1 MANDNRTE
9 PATPKR
15 RREARRKGTAAR
27 SAELPAAATL
37 AAAAVLVPVTIGR
50 LATLFTSE
58 VPVMLAGAGSA
69 TPQRAMHILG
79 SILERALLALV
90 PLTAAILVA
99 SAGSQ
104 LLLAGGRLNPWVLRP
119 RFERISPRQGL
130 KRLASRQA
138 LYELGRNA
146 LKLGL
151 LGVVAYGTWEHG
163 LRRLLDGT
171 LGLGAILAALGA
183 TVGDLAR
190 KVALLA
196 LVVGVADA
204 VVARRRVNASLRMTK
219 QEVRDE
225 HRQTEGNPEMRSAIR
240 ARQRKLSRSRMI
252 AAVAGAD
259 VVLTNPTHLAV
270 ALRYEPGAPAPLVVA
285 KGAGTV
291 AERIKEEA
299 RRHGVPVM
307 ENRPLAQALFR
318 AVDVGDPV
326 PVALWRAVAEVL
338 AVVYRLRRVA

>member
-15 RREARRKGTAAR
+15 RREALRKGTAAR
-27 SAELPAAATL
+27 SAELPTAASL
-37 AAAAVLVPVTIGR
+37 AVAAVLVPVTVGR
-50 LATLFTSE
+50 LAGLLRAE
-58 VPVMLAGAGSA
+58 VPVTLAGAASA
-69 TPQRAMHILG
+69 TPQEAVRLLG
-79 SILERALLALV
+79 ASLGRALLALA
-90 PLTAAILVA
+90 PLVAAIAVV

-104 LLLAGGRLNPWVLRP
+104 FVLAGGRVNPWVLRP
-119 RFERISPRQGL
+119 RFERVSPRQGI

-151 LGVVAYGTWEHG
+151 LGIAAYGTWEHG
-163 LRRLLDGT
+163 LRELLAGT
-171 LGLGAILAALGA
+171 MGLGATLAALGSTIA
-183 TVGDLAR
+183 DLSR

-196 LVVGVADA
+196 LVVGVVDA
-204 VVARRRVNASLRMTK
+204 VVSRRRVNKSLRMTK

-225 HRQTEGNPEMRSAIR
+225 HRQTEGNPETRSAIR

-252 AAVAGAD
+252 AAVARAD

-270 ALRYEPGAPAPLVVA
+270 ALRYEPGAPAPVVVA
-285 KGAGTV
+285 KGAGAV

-307 ENRPLAQALFR
+307 ENRPLARALFR
-318 AVDVGDPV
+318 AVEVGDPV

-338 AVVYRLRRVA
+338 AVVYRLRRAA

>member
-1 MANDNRTE
+1 VANDNRTE

-27 SAELPAAATL
+27 SAELPAAASL
-37 AAAAVLVPVTIGR
+37 AVAALLVPVTVER
-50 LATLFTSE
+50 FVALFRAE
-58 VPVMLAGAGSA
+58 VPLVLAGAGSA
-69 TPQRAMHILG
+69 TPQQAVRILG
-79 SILERALLALV
+79 SSLGQALLVLLPV
-90 PLTAAILVA
+90 VAAIAVV

-104 LLLAGGRLNPWVLRP
+104 FVLAGGRVNPWVLRP
-119 RFERISPRQGL
+119 RLERISPRQGI
-130 KRLASRQA
+130 KRVASRQA

-151 LGVVAYGTWEHG
+151 LGVAAYGTWEHG
-163 LRRLLDGT
+163 LRQLLGGT
-171 LGLGAILAALGA
+171 LGLGAGLAVVGS
-183 TVGDLAR
+183 TVADLSR

-196 LVVGVADA
+196 VVIGVVDA
-204 VVARRRVNASLRMTK
+204 VVSRRRVSKSMRMTK

-225 HRQTEGNPEMRSAIR
+225 HRQTEGNPETRSAIR

-252 AAVAGAD
+252 AAVARAD

-270 ALRYEPGAPAPLVVA
+270 ALVYEPGAPAPVVVA
-285 KGAGTV
+285 KGAGVV

-307 ENRPLAQALFR
+307 ENRPLARALFS
-318 AVDVGDPV
+318 AVEVGDPV

-338 AVVYRLRRVA
+338 AVVYRLRRAA